1 MWNLVEEIFA
11 QPGVAGACVL
21 NSKGKQLC
29 GKGHEKL
36 APKLLNTLG
45 LHTARLFQ
53 MGSMSGLEI
62 NMAQFVFDRYAVVA
76 QLVPSGEIFLV
87 LCAAHA
93 DCCQIAKTITGRA
106 AAALPPEL
114 QPEVESAAAD
124 TSLAKEEALEVC
136 PPQLQ
141 VMFDRIEQAL
151 TGAIGPVAGMVMHDY
166 IDLWRQ
172 SGPAVPARLVE
183 LTNMLV
189 DEIGEPEAAQDF
201 VAQIEQII

>member
-36 APKLLNTLG
+36 SPKLLNTLG

-93 DCCQIAKTITGRA
+93 DCCQIAKTITIRA

-114 QPEVESAAAD
+114 EPAAED
-124 TSLAKEEALEVC
+124 SILEEAEEPEVC

-141 VMFDRIEQAL
+141 VMFDKIEQAL
-151 TGAIGPVAGMVMHDY
+151 TGAIGPVAGIVMHDY
-166 IDLWRQ
+166 LDIWRQ

>member
-1 MWNLVEEIFA
+1 MWNLVKEISA
-11 QPGVAGACVL
+11 LPGVAGACLL

-29 GKGHEKL
+29 GKIHEKL
-36 APKLLNTLG
+36 APKLLDTLG

-53 MGSMSGLEI
+53 MGGMSGLDI
-62 NMAQFVFDRYAVVA
+62 SMAQFVFDRYAVVA

-93 DCCQIAKTITGRA
+93 DCCQIAKTITVRA

-114 QPEVESAAAD
+114 QPVAKSAAEDSGA
-124 TSLAKEEALEVC
+124 AEQEEPDVC

-141 VMFDRIEQAL
+141 AMFDKIEQAL

-166 IDLWRQ
+166 IGLWRQ
-172 SGPAVPARLVE
+172 NGPAVPARLVE
-183 LTNMLV
+183 LTTMLV

>member
-1 MWNLVEEIFA
+1 MWNLVEEVFA

-29 GKGHEKL
+29 GKGHEKM
-36 APKLLNTLG
+36 APKLLNNLG

-53 MGSMSGLEI
+53 MGRMSGLDI

-93 DCCQIAKTITGRA
+93 DCCQIAKIITVRA
-106 AAALPPEL
+106 AASLPPEL
-114 QPEVESAAAD
+114 EPAAEPSAEENVPE
-124 TSLAKEEALEVC
+124 EEPEVC

-141 VMFDRIEQAL
+141 VMLDRIEQAL
-151 TGAIGPVAGMVMHDY
+151 TGAIGPVAGMVMQDY
-166 IDLWRQ
+166 IDIWRQ
-172 SGPAVPARLVE
+172 NGPAVPARLVE
-183 LTNMLV
+183 LTTMLV

>member
-21 NSKGKQLC
+21 DSKGRQLC

-53 MGSMSGLEI
+53 MGGMSGLDI
-62 NMAQFVFDRYAVVA
+62 SMVQFVFDRYAVVA

-93 DCCQIAKTITGRA
+93 DCCQIAKTITVRA

-114 QPEVESAAAD
+114 QPETEAAA
-124 TSLAKEEALEVC
+124 EEEEPEVC

-141 VMFDRIEQAL
+141 VMFDKIEQAL